1 MSAGL
6 GCVVQVATVFTVYEV
21 RHKMWEN
28 DEVMTRKIPA
38 TGGMEMRTFVSG
50 TIAGIFRAI
59 LECPFEYVKT
69 KRQTG

>member
-1 MSAGL
+1 
-6 GCVVQVATVFTVYEV
+6 
-21 RHKMWEN
+21 MWEY
-28 DEVMTRKIPA
+28 DEVMTKKIPA

-50 TIAGIFRAI
+50 IIAGIFRAV

>member
-1 MSAGL
+1 
-6 GCVVQVATVFTVYEV
+6 
-21 RHKMWEN
+21 MWEN

-59 LECPFEYVKT
+59 LECPFEYAKV
-69 KRQTG
+69 KRQTK

>member
-1 MSAGL
+1 
-6 GCVVQVATVFTVYEV
+6 
-21 RHKMWEN
+21 MWEN

-50 TIAGIFRAI
+50 TIAVILRSV